1 MSFIGR
7 LVGKITGADA
17 QAKAATNAA
26 GIQQQAAQ
34 AGIDEQRRQFDALIE
49 LMQPFVTGGT
59 GAFQAQQNLLGLG
72 GQDAQQQAIQA
83 LQQGPQFQAMQEAGQ
98 NAILQNA
105 SATGGLRGG
114 NTQAALAQFSPQLL
128 SQLINQQFSQLG
140 GLSQMGQASAA
151 GQASAGMQTG
161 SNIAQLL
168 QQQGAAAAG
177 GQLAQGSVAR
187 QGIADLTQFGAA
199 LAGSGIFGGM
209 KFPGF
214 SPPGA
219 GVVSGGSGLVPK
231 GPW

>member
-1 MSFIGR
+1 MSFIGK
-7 LVGKITGADA
+7 LVGKVTGADA

-26 GIQQQAAQ
+26 ATQQQAAQ
-34 AGIDEQRRQFDALIE
+34 AGIDEQRRQFDSLIE

-128 SQLINQQFSQLG
+128 SQLINQQFEQLG
-140 GLSQMGQASAA
+140 GLSRIGQASAA
-151 GQASAGMQTG
+151 GQAEGGLRTG
-161 SNIAQLL
+161 TSIANLL
-168 QQQGAAAAG
+168 NQQGAAAAG
-177 GQLAQGSVAR
+177 GQLAQGGLAR
-187 QGIADLTQFGAA
+187 QGFGDLLQIAGAV
-199 LAGSGIFGGM
+199 AGGGGFKGFGGNM
-209 KFPGF
+209 GGGF
-214 SPPGA
+214 
-219 GVVSGGSGLVPK
+219 
-231 GPW
+231 